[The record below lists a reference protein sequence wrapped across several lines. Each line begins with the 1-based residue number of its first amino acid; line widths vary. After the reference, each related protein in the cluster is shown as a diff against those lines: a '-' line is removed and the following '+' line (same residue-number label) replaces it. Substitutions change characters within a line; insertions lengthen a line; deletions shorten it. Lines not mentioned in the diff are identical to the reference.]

1 MYQANEIENKK
12 PEELIKYEGKGFAT
26 DYFGNKY
33 YQYGNGYRKISKETT
48 PKNNMKIQNDKIKS
62 PLVNEKNLSEK

>member
-1 MYQANEIENKK
+1 MYQANTLENKK

-33 YQYGNGYRKISKETT
+33 YQYGNGYKKISNEAT
-48 PKNNMKIQNDKIKS
+48 PKMNLKTLNDKIIS
-62 PLVNEKNLSEK
+62 PITSKKNLP